1 MYDVKS
7 LLVDSGYIYDTSIT
21 GGRVGVYQFGQQT
34 LWSNLK
40 VQCLER
46 QIKAMY
52 FDGVDDYITLTNIST
67 LNIYK
72 RFVKVFFFFFKYII
86 LPFIYINKCR
96 DKIPHIFYL
105 TTSGYIMDM
114 IPELFHV
121 FIHGIATCK
130 HPG

>member
-40 VQCLER
+40 VHCLER
-46 QIKAMY
+46 QNKAMY
-52 FDGVDDYITLTNIST
+52 FDGVDDYVTLTNIST

-72 RFVKVFFFFFKYII
+72 RFVDIHSRFNKI
-86 LPFIYINKCR
+86 LE
-96 DKIPHIFYL
+96 
-105 TTSGYIMDM
+105 M
-114 IPELFHV
+114 IRRPSFCL
-121 FIHGIATCK
+121 
-130 HPG
+130 